1 MGGGNGVEIAG
12 KVQVDVFHGHH
23 LGIAAAGRAAFDTE
37 TGTQRGLAQGNDNFF
52 PDFLQPLGQTYR
64 RGRFPFPGRS
74 RGNGCHQHQL
84 SRFPVF
90 HFADQ
95 IVGKFG
101 FIFSVQLQIF
111 LINPQFFRNLRNRQ
125 HFYLLGNLDIR
136 QHGNSSF
143 SYSSPCNFF
152 IT

>member
-12 KVQVDVFHGHH
+12 KMQVDVFHGHH

-37 TGTQRGLAQGNDNFF
+37 TGTQRWLAQGNDNFF
-52 PDFLQPLGQTYR
+52 PDFLQPLGQTYC

-74 RGNGCHQHQL
+74 RGNSCYQHQL

-101 FIFSVQLQIF
+101 FIFSVQL
-111 LINPQFFRNLRNRQ
+111 
-125 HFYLLGNLDIR
+125 
-136 QHGNSSF
+136 
-143 SYSSPCNFF
+143 
-152 IT
+152 